1 MRWMVMALV
10 MLVLAGCDGTP
21 AERRV
26 CDALCASYGGGSIR
40 DLSDVVAR
48 HGFCMCEGDGVVDAP
63 SGEGDC
69 LALCAPAAVRRYF
82 PPDRDE
88 RKVVCECSRGIR
100 FYPEDRAWRA
110 LDNPF
115 VQIDATELAQTLT
128 AFSTPTWPTS
138 TPGTSWAPEST
149 PTPTETPTPGT
160 SWIQC
165 SPRTLSREAWATWA
179 AQPGTSTPT
188 ATPTDLPIPDNPAVV
203 VSTNPAIQVMI
214 NAMPT
219 RRPTIPAG
227 TYPVCV
233 TVDAHGHQDYEPC
246 ATPTPTDAAIPES
259 YLVMPNADSQLL
271 CDGERCRWLLRPTP
285 KVEFHPACVAVDQFG
300 DDVGV
305 VACPT
310 ATPDPDVMFCPGGT
324 CQAVQP

>member
-1 MRWMVMALV
+1 MRWMG
-10 MLVLAGCDGTP
+10 VLAVVLVGCGGGDSGQTP
-21 AERRV
+21 NKAESYLVDQVLSCWSELRAARQMPDEEWRDCPETMARKECAERR
-26 CDALCASYGGGSIR
+26 A
-40 DLSDVVAR
+40 
-48 HGFCMCEGDGVVDAP
+48 
-63 SGEGDC
+63 
-69 LALCAPAAVRRYF
+69 
-82 PPDRDE
+82 
-88 RKVVCECSRGIR
+88 GIR
-100 FYPEDRAWRA
+100 VWVDDLVATYRAR
-110 LDNPF
+110 
-115 VQIDATELAQTLT
+115 
-128 AFSTPTWPTS
+128 TPT
-138 TPGTSWAPEST
+138 E
-149 PTPTETPTPGT
+149 TPTETPTPGT

-188 ATPTDLPIPDNPAVV
+188 ATPTDLPIPDNPDVA
-203 VSTNPAIQVMI
+203 VSTDPAIQVMI

-259 YLVMPNADSQLL
+259 DLVMPNADSQLL